1 MMRLLCY
8 TGSRKRG
15 TGNMAFLQNPVTPFL
30 LMFVLWG
37 IIMVVRAILGRK

>member
-1 MMRLLCY
+1 
-8 TGSRKRG
+8 
-15 TGNMAFLQNPVTPFL
+15 MAILQHPITPFL